1 MVNSIQKKGKYF
13 YVVFRHNGK
22 QKWLSTQVEAKNGNL
37 KKARIAG
44 DEIMQNYIN
53 GINPNGDMLL
63 TQYLDRWIKRVGP
76 DLKPSTYEDYQ
87 KRVYGKLIPY
97 FEPKKIK
104 LNDLK
109 PSMVTDYLNYLKEN
123 GRSDGLGGLSKKSV
137 NNIKIVLSAALDE
150 AVDDKI
156 INENPVA
163 KSKMPSFENEIKED
177 LYVYKKDE
185 VKKLIEYAKEKDS
198 HVYPFLVMALFTG
211 MRRGEMM
218 ALQWSDINF
227 DEGLLFVNK
236 NRTGTKSE
244 ITKKITTPKSE
255 SSNRKIP
262 IHPILADVLKAEK
275 ARQDDLRK
283 YMGKS
288 YQGGD
293 FVILSSEMKPY
304 SNLSAIN
311 RVVNRLIE
319 GAELPHTTIH
329 GLRHAVAS
337 VLDDAGTSVR
347 DISVLLGHSSVQ
359 TTEKN
364 YIERIRK
371 AKIESINTLGDAFK
385 NII

>member
-1 MVNSIQKKGKYF
+1 
-13 YVVFRHNGK
+13 
-22 QKWLSTQVEAKNGNL
+22 
-37 KKARIAG
+37 
-44 DEIMQNYIN
+44 MQ
-53 GINPNGDMLL
+53 
-63 TQYLDRWIKRVGP
+63 
-76 DLKPSTYEDYQ
+76 
-87 KRVYGKLIPY
+87 
-97 FEPKKIK
+97 
-104 LNDLK
+104 
-109 PSMVTDYLNYLKEN
+109 
-123 GRSDGLGGLSKKSV
+123 
-137 NNIKIVLSAALDE
+137 
-150 AVDDKI
+150 
-156 INENPVA
+156 
-163 KSKMPSFENEIKED
+163 
-177 LYVYKKDE
+177 
-185 VKKLIEYAKEKDS
+185 
-198 HVYPFLVMALFTG
+198 
-211 MRRGEMM
+211 
-218 ALQWSDINF
+218 
-227 DEGLLFVNK
+227 

-329 GLRHAVAS
+329 VLRHAVAS

-364 YIERIRK
+364 YIERTRK
-371 AKIESINTLGDAFK
+371 AKIEK
-385 NII
+385 